1 MILKL
6 DRSVAPA
13 AVCYSNAVRVREVL
27 VSLGLCGVVLSGCAT
42 PHGLTPL
49 AIDVGPAVR
58 EYTSPDFN
66 SFSYRTFS
74 VFPLSAVR
82 GDAEMKGEAYERPLL
97 YAVRNIL
104 EARGYKWV
112 PASESPD
119 FLVGVDAAPAAME
132 KSKSAHVVAA
142 PDWAPGQAMPGAL
155 ALAALTPYDV
165 WGWGTPP
172 PLEAAVAPLPAYP
185 PPPGRPDP
193 FRSYEGW
200 YLCRVKVAVVDGK
213 SFGET
218 WVGTGAGVSR
228 VPDSRVGSQTVLWA
242 VLHQLPAASA
252 AEMWSGGWDLS
263 GLNFEVLSADGARFY
278 PGLLD
283 VENKSAAWKAGLLPF
298 DLVIGIGGET
308 TCNRSWADVRRML
321 LGPPHSGTTLTLW
334 RNGQQVNVSAK
345 RAPLAEARAVP
356 VAVPGAG
363 KKAEFLRISRGRT
376 ESSKLWALVGGAA
389 LVAITTVVVVSR

>member
-1 MILKL
+1 M
-6 DRSVAPA
+6 R
-13 AVCYSNAVRVREVL
+13 VCYSSAVRVREFA
-27 VSLGLCGVVLSGCAT
+27 VSLAVGGVALIGCAT

-58 EYTSPDFN
+58 EYKSPDFN

-82 GDAEMKGEAYERPLL
+82 GDAELKGETHERPLL

-112 PASESPD
+112 PPTERPD

-132 KSKSAHVVAA
+132 RSKSSHVVAA
-142 PDWAPGQAMPGAL
+142 PEWSPGQAMPGAL
-155 ALAALTPYDV
+155 ALAALTPYDTY
-165 WGWGTPP
+165 GWGTPP
-172 PLEAAVAPLPAYP
+172 PYDAAVAPLPSYP
-185 PPPGRPDP
+185 PPPGQPDP

-200 YLCRVKVAVVDGK
+200 YLCRVKVSLVDGA
-213 SFGET
+213 SLGET

-228 VPDSRVGSQTVLWA
+228 VPDSRVGSQPVLWA

-252 AEMWSGGWDLS
+252 AEMWSGGWDLT
-263 GLNFEVLSADGARFY
+263 GLSFEVLAPDGARFY

-334 RNGQQVNVSAK
+334 RNGQQVNVTAK
-345 RAPLAEARAVP
+345 RAPLAAAMAVP
-356 VAVPGAG
+356 VSLPGDR
-363 KKAEFLRISRGRT
+363 KKTEVLRISRGRT
-376 ESSKLWALVGGAA
+376 DSSKLWALVGGAA